1 MRMQKEMSERV
12 ADEVFVMLCLALP
25 MPKHGTHRQTGCTL
39 LPSINKHAPVLHS
52 IALC

>member
-25 MPKHGTHRQTGCTL
+25 MPKHGTPTE
-39 LPSINKHAPVLHS
+39 AVLYF
-52 IALC
+52 LQ